1 MHDTPCRDLNIELL
15 NSYLLFG
22 EHTNGTLLH
31 RLLDMG
37 QSPVCAALSN
47 LSHNASINMHVDN
60 GIIDSMKHLLYHEN
74 FIKFYSDEH
83 VLLTLLTRAF

>member
-1 MHDTPCRDLNIELL
+1 MQDTPCRDLNIELL
-15 NSYLLFG
+15 NSYMLYG
-22 EHTNGTLLH
+22 EYTNGTLLH

-37 QSPVCAALSN
+37 QSPVCAALSKTFG
-47 LSHNASINMHVDN
+47 IDMQPDN
-60 GIIDSMKHLLYHEN
+60 GIVDSMKHLLYHEN